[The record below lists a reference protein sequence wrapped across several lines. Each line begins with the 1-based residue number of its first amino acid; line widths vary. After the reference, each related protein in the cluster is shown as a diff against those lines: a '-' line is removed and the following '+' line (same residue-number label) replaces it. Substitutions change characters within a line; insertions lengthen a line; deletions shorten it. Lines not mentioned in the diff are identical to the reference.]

1 MQDQFILNIIH
12 RPEMVPEYAEKV
24 TGQGKAEDLG
34 RKALLTESLDIF
46 KIQQEAAHKNGL
58 KTTIQMTYASLFN
71 GEAVALA
78 KADHEKYG
86 DEIAL
91 SLLGL
96 PCKEFREKYKTKD
109 FCIWMFDM
117 DMKRSVV
124 DDVFGKF
131 YECFGF
137 YPESTGSYYMDAAL
151 INYIKEKYPMVKCAV
166 ATCWEEGPKA
176 YHTCN
181 NSWYTFMDGGPW
193 APWIP
198 SKVNTHVPAANDAE
212 DSGIVAIPHL
222 SRDLMACYDG
232 NGSNFGTHPQNVLRG
247 MLYTPGQFN
256 PDGSYSGQSYPYLY
270 NLIDQYRYQAKFNNG
285 YAYNMQ
291 FVGPGWMNKM
301 GRWEAPYELL
311 KASYDDGCAYYGKL
325 KKEGKLIDMTMA
337 EFADYYREKKHYTE
351 PECAL
356 WRDIIYGS
364 DKQLF
369 WYCDPYMRAC
379 VNMDQGGAIVD
390 LRPYA
395 AKLEWEIGI
404 GTPHVQEAGYP
415 FLIQE
420 KYRAG
425 YFTHYAG
432 EGTIR
437 SAKLR
442 HNGEEVDLALCR
454 THAHFS
460 QEGDCRKLTLDPV
473 EVAFSDVTVKVR
485 TVITFQ
491 EGSSAVKIERNIL
504 EMSDPDAEV
513 TIDEY
518 MVACYGLTEYP
529 EDMTSL
535 RLSVRKGTVEHS
547 LDYAYKCRE
556 QILSDADETSCVI
569 PPIKTRVSLECQGR
583 DKTGYYKEGYAFSP
597 MFTLGYTGTFKE
609 KEVFTTWLRLA
620 RAD

>member
-1 MQDQFILNIIH
+1 MDQFVLNIIH

-24 TGQGKAEDLG
+24 TGHGKAEDIG

-71 GEAVALA
+71 DEAVSIAREH
-78 KADHEKYG
+78 HEIYG

-96 PCKEFREKYKTKD
+96 PCEEFRNKYHTKE
-109 FCIWMFDM
+109 FCIWMFSMED
-117 DMKRSVV
+117 KKEIVT
-124 DDVFGKF
+124 DVFEKF
-131 YECFGF
+131 HERFGF
-137 YPESTGSYYMDAAL
+137 YPESTGSYYMDAEL
-151 INYIKEKYPMVKCAV
+151 TNYIKEKYPMVKCAV

-181 NSWYTFMDGGPW
+181 NSWYTLFDGGPW

-198 SKVNTHVPAANDAE
+198 SKQNTHAPAASLEE

-222 SRDLMACYDG
+222 SRDLIACYDG

-247 MLYTPGQFN
+247 MIYDSKTWE
-256 PDGSYSGQSYPYLY
+256 YPYLY
-270 NLIDQYRYQAKFNNG
+270 NLIDQYKDLAKYNNG
-285 YAYNMQ
+285 YAYNMM

-311 KASYDDGCAYYGKL
+311 KKSYEDGCAYYAKL
-325 KKEGKLIDMTMA
+325 KNEGSLIDMTMS

-356 WRDIIYGS
+356 WRDILYGS
-364 DKQLF
+364 DKQVF

-395 AKLEWEIGI
+395 AKLKWEVGI
-404 GTPHVQEAGYP
+404 GTKHVQDASYP

-432 EGTIR
+432 EGTVR
-437 SAKLR
+437 SAKVCY
-442 HNGEEVDLALCR
+442 NGEEVDLCLCR
-454 THAHFS
+454 TKAHFS
-460 QEGDCRKLTLDPV
+460 EEKDPAGKVTRILTLDPV
-473 EVAFSDVTVKVR
+473 EIEFDGLTVTLETR
-485 TVITFQ
+485 EYFE
-491 EGSSAVKIERNIL
+491 EGSGSIRIERSIL
-504 EMSDPDAEV
+504 NMSDPEAKVE
-513 TIDEY
+513 IHEY
-518 MVACYGLTEYP
+518 MVACYGTTEYP
-529 EDMTSL
+529 EDMTGIL
-535 RLSVRKGTVEHS
+535 LTCEKGNESESISYT
-547 LDYAYKCRE
+547 YKCRE
-556 QILSDADETSCVI
+556 ASVSGAEEVSAVI
-569 PPIKTRVSLECQGR
+569 PAIETKVSLKA
-583 DKTGYYKEGYAFSP
+583 DAKDALGYIREGYAFSP
-597 MFTLGYTGTFKE
+597 MFTLGYKKTMTE
-609 KEVFTTWLRLA
+609 KEVFATWLNLEKA
-620 RAD
+620 N